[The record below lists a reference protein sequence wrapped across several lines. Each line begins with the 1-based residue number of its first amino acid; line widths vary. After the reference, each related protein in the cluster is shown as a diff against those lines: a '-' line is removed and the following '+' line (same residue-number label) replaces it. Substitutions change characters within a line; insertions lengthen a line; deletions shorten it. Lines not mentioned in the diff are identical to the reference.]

1 MLLRGL
7 DEEESTLCSPS
18 PDPALRRQFP
28 IHLLLLGL
36 TVLCALCL
44 WIKNPQ
50 RETCLSP
57 SPALQKV
64 LKAGKPSLPRAPV
77 MAAFCYFW
85 SSAPPLPPPVPN
97 PKTLARQSQG
107 EATQRLLGSPPHLGS
122 GPSSTI
128 WRGQVAAAVM
138 GSRVGCSACMT
149 P

>member
-7 DEEESTLCSPS
+7 DEEENTLCSPS

-64 LKAGKPSLPRAPV
+64 LKAGKPSLPRASV

-85 SSAPPLPPPVPN
+85 SSAPPHP
-97 PKTLARQSQG
+97 QSQILKHWQG
-107 EATQRLLGSPPHLGS
+107 KAKENLPSDCLAALPSLALGPAQLS
-122 GPSSTI
+122 GGAK
-128 WRGQVAAAVM
+128 WRQQ
-138 GSRVGCSACMT
+138 
-149 P
+149 